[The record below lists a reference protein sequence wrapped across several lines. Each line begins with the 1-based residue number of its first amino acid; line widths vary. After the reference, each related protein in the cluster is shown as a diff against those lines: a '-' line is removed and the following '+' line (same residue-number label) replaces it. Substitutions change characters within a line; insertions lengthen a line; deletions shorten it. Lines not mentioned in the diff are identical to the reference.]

1 MNDDS
6 GASDDPDGGV
16 TGELRLDR
24 RVGQQDLTE
33 WSTPAGRAAARSATR
48 ASRRIGSN
56 GTLLA
61 ILAIGAVAVFL
72 LAFLVSRVYDA
83 VTEHDGIASLD
94 RPVLQLA
101 KGMRSPALDGVA
113 STVAYG
119 FGPVGMP
126 ILAVLVMLLLA
137 LRRRSWT
144 PVILIA
150 AAGIGSL
157 LMTIAG
163 KDIIGRHRPSR
174 ADAIPPFET
183 SPSFPSGHTL
193 NATVILGIVAYL
205 LILRQGNA
213 VARTLTVVV
222 AVGIAVVTGLTR
234 ILLGAHWF
242 TDVLAGWLLGGAW
255 LALVI
260 TAHRLY
266 LTTRKHEVAAD
277 GGPEAGLP
285 VAAAAR
291 NAGGQR
297 DGSGRDRRR

>member
-1 MNDDS
+1 MVQDS
-6 GASDDPDGGV
+6 IGPQHPEQGV
-16 TGELRLDR
+16 SGELRQDT
-24 RVGQQDLTE
+24 RVGDQDLTT
-33 WSTPAGRAAARSATR
+33 WSTPVGRAAARSATQ

-56 GTLLA
+56 GTLLT
-61 ILAIGAVAVFL
+61 ILALGALAVFL

-83 VTEHDGIASLD
+83 VTESDGVASLD
-94 RPVLQLA
+94 KPVLQLA
-101 KGMRSPALDGVA
+101 KGLRSPALNDTA
-113 STVAYG
+113 ATVAYG
-119 FGPVGMP
+119 FGPIGMP
-126 ILAVLVMLLLA
+126 ILAIAVMLLLA

-163 KDIIGRHRPSR
+163 KDIIDRHRPLR
-174 ADAIPPFET
+174 VDAIPPFET

-205 LILRQGNA
+205 LVLRRHHASSRALIIVGA
-213 VARTLTVVV
+213 VV
-222 AVGIAVVTGLTR
+222 IAVVTGLTR

-242 TDVLAGWLLGGAW
+242 TDVLAGWLLGAAW

-266 LTTRKHEVAAD
+266 LTTRKHEVS
-277 GGPEAGLP
+277 PEGRHAP
-285 VAAAAR
+285 VDPERSSDALR
-291 NAGGQR
+291 V
-297 DGSGRDRRR
+297 DDPGRRP